1 MSRALVTGATG
12 LVGSYIAERLIV
24 DGWSVRAL
32 VRDPLAARWLT
43 EAGAELARGDLGD
56 AESLRTAMT
65 GCDTVFHCAALIA
78 ASGDWSSFQRAN
90 IDGTRA
96 VVEAASRASAR
107 LVHTS
112 SVAVY
117 GSAARYRAAPTD
129 EETPLAP
136 LPEHAYYAR
145 SKREAEQIVLD
156 AHATGELWATA
167 IRPPMIYGKRDRQL
181 VPRFA
186 RMMRT
191 GVFPLFGGG
200 RSTFA
205 LVHAS
210 AVADGAVRA
219 ATIDAAGGRAYNL
232 ANDFPVTIADFVQ
245 LGANGLDR
253 RVRGVPIPLSLA
265 RAIFSLLG
273 AAAGIA
279 KQKAMAEQ
287 LPGTVDSFSRDN
299 PFTSARARRELS
311 WSPTMRPEV
320 GVPEAFA
327 WWRVNRRLPNA

>member
-1 MSRALVTGATG
+1 MTRALVTGATG
-12 LVGSYIAERLIV
+12 LVGSYIAERLLA

-32 VRDPLAARWLT
+32 VRD
-43 EAGAELARGDLGD
+43 AGAAAWLGALGVGLARGDLAD
-56 AESLRTAMT
+56 HDSLRSAMS

-78 ASGDWSSFQRAN
+78 ATGDWSNFQHAN

-96 VVEAASRASAR
+96 VVDAASSAGAR

-117 GSAARYRAAPTD
+117 GSAARYRSAPTD

-136 LPEHAYYAR
+136 LPEHAFYAR

-156 AHATGELWATA
+156 AHAMGELWATA

-186 RMMRT
+186 RLMQT
-191 GVFPLFGGG
+191 GFFPLFGGG
-200 RSTFA
+200 HSVFS

-219 ATIDAAGGRAYNL
+219 ATHDAAGGRAFNVT
-232 ANDFPVTIADFVQ
+232 NDFPVTIADFVQ

-253 RVRGVPIPLSLA
+253 RVRGVSIPLSAA
-265 RAIFSLLG
+265 RATFSMLG
-273 AAAGIA
+273 AAAGLA

-299 PFTSARARRELS
+299 PFTSERARSELG
-311 WSPTMRPEV
+311 WSPSMMPVV
-320 GVPEAFA
+320 GVPEAFR
-327 WWRVNRRLPNA
+327 WWKENDR

>member
-1 MSRALVTGATG
+1 MRRALVTGATG
-12 LVGSYIAERLIV
+12 LVGSYIAERLIA

-32 VRDPLAARWLT
+32 VRDASAAAWL
-43 EAGAELARGDLGD
+43 GASGVELERGDLAD
-56 AESLRTAMT
+56 RDSLRSAMAA
-65 GCDTVFHCAALIA
+65 CHAVFHCAALVGA
-78 ASGDWSSFQRAN
+78 TGDWSSFERAN

-96 VVEAASRASAR
+96 VVESAAREGAR

-117 GSAARYRAAPTD
+117 GSAARYRSTPTH

-186 RMMRT
+186 RLMRT
-191 GVFPLFGGG
+191 GFFPLFGGG
-200 RSTFA
+200 TSIFS

-219 ATIDAAGGRAYNL
+219 ATHDAAGGRAFNL

-253 RVRGVPIPLSLA
+253 RVRGISIPLTAA
-265 RAIFSLLG
+265 RATFSMLG
-273 AAAGIA
+273 AAAGLA
-279 KQKAMAEQ
+279 KQMAMAEQ
-287 LPGTVDSFSRDN
+287 LPGTVDTFSRDN
-299 PFTSARARRELS
+299 PFTSERARLELG
-311 WSPTMRPEV
+311 WSPTMLPVV
-320 GVPEAFA
+320 GVPEAFR
-327 WWRVNRRLPNA
+327 WWKEHDQ